1 MPEVL
6 RDGDASNFG
15 LYSESVDAEV
25 CVVTVRRPLSAA
37 SLQKQLASFGRIRV
51 Q

>member
-25 CVVTVRRPLSAA
+25 CVFTVTQPLSAA
-37 SLQKQLASFGRIRV
+37 GLQKQLASFVRIRV